1 MTTTRQQSLTSQL
14 TDAVALKFYRS
25 SGQIGKARARASEVT
40 FDASDWLVDRHVRQG
55 RGGAVAIQTGGRSV
69 SYAELADQVAGVA
82 GMFVGLGVGVGDRVL
97 LMLLDGV
104 EFVATFLGVLRMGAV
119 RGSTQPFWICVRR
132 AGTRSL
138 I

>member
-1 MTTTRQQSLTSQL
+1 M
-14 TDAVALKFYRS
+14 
-25 SGQIGKARARASEVT
+25 
-40 FDASDWLVDRHVRQG
+40 
-55 RGGAVAIQTGGRSV
+55 